1 MPVGDY
7 GTFGECVQ
15 AQQKKGKSKESASKI
30 CGEIEKRSTQKEGG
44 SQECTLCQNALNDI
58 NTQVTKLKENGFQP
72 DIMYN
77 PVLAEEERI
86 KYEVYN
92 QRRDNKDRF
101 FIKTFLFSAAI
112 NLNDWGVTLDS
123 LKQNIYTFKNKPIVL
138 TDDFSHPDNG
148 KKYDTLENTLN
159 YQEKFRIGE
168 IVDIEYKDN
177 IYYAIAEIT
186 DPKAKQMFR
195 DNKLPMFVSPGI
207 AHNDPNTRKSNWT
220 GIHLAI
226 VDRPAFTVAKAIIK
240 GQCEGTY
247 DICNLQLATA
257 SVEKE
262 SVSDPNDPNYNLT
275 YTLETYKNNIDE
287 IVKHNIILF
296 NNNNSAISNSKME
309 GSTQTTEQ
317 LQKTNSNTETEL
329 NKPSTV
335 TQTKN
340 FDLNMCVSAFLE
352 KGLDS
357 NTAMEICK
365 TAIGS
370 TGGQG
375 DQGFGNGM
383 NGGSPPTSSGFSQN
397 AYSVIAN
404 KFGEKV
410 QEINVLKSQIAN
422 YENQLREVGIEPKN
436 AIDFFK
442 ELKEKKQKE
451 EYEQKSKEYT
461 DFIKEYKDDEEEIKK
476 EVDTYVK
483 FNIPFEHVKDVLYKD
498 RKKKENKDQEV
509 KKEEAKTEAE
519 KDTKPKAHELFNEKK
534 DNELKNLDTSKLQK
548 ATAKQQQDKEN
559 VSENYQINDILVDR
573 LAPYYDQN
581 SSNIENGGN
590 N

>member
-15 AQQKKGKSKESASKI
+15 AQVKKGKSKDSANKI

-44 SQECTLCQNALNDI
+44 SQCTLCQNALNDI

-77 PVLAEEERI
+77 PILAEEDRI

-92 QRRDNKDRF
+92 QRRDTKDRF
-101 FIKTFLFSAAI
+101 FIKTFLFSPAI
-112 NLNDWGVTLDS
+112 NLNDWGVTIDS

-138 TDDFSHPDNG
+138 TEDFSHPDNG
-148 KKYDTLENTLN
+148 KKYDSLENTLN

-168 IVDIEYKDN
+168 IIDIEFKDN

-186 DPKAKQMFR
+186 DKKAKQMFR

-207 AHNDPNTRKSNWT
+207 AHNDSNIRKSNWT

-262 SVSDPNDPNYNLT
+262 TLFNDGQIDNLDYDLE
-275 YTLETYKNNIDE
+275 YTLQTYKNNIDE

-296 NNNNSAISNSKME
+296 NNNNSTISNSKME
-309 GSTQTTEQ
+309 GSSTKTEQ
-317 LQKTNSNTETEL
+317 LQKTNNAETEL

-335 TQTKN
+335 TQTQN
-340 FDLNMCVSAFLE
+340 FDLNMCISQFIE

-365 TAIGS
+365 TAIGAGGAE
-370 TGGQG
+370 GGQ
-375 DQGFGNGM
+375 FGNGM

-404 KFGEKV
+404 KFGEKI
-410 QEINVLKSQIAN
+410 QDINVLKTQIAN

-442 ELKEKKQKE
+442 ELKEKKAKE
-451 EYEQKSKEYT
+451 EYDLKTKEYT
-461 DFIKEYKDDEEEIKK
+461 DFIKEYKDDEDEIKK

-483 FNIPFEHVKDVLYKD
+483 FNIPLDHVRDVLYKD
-498 RKKKENKDQEV
+498 RKKKDEKDKEV
-509 KKEEAKTEAE
+509 KKEEAKTTEEE
-519 KDTKPKAHELFNEKK
+519 KKEDNNKPKAHELFNEKK

-548 ATAKQQQDKEN
+548 ATAKQEN
-559 VSENYQINDILVDR
+559 VSENYQINEILVDR
-573 LAPYYDQN
+573 MTPYFDQN
-581 SSNIENGGN
+581 SSNNENGDN